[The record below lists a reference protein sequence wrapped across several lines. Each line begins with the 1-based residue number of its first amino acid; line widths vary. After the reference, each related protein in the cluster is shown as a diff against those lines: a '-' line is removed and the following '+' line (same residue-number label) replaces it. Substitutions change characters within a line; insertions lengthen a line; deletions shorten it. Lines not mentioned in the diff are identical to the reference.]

1 MSNCYK
7 RGFAGLSRFFLTV
20 MALLMGF
27 GYGYAQKIEIS
38 GTVTDQQG
46 APVIG
51 VTVLVEGAGDIP
63 IGTTTDVN
71 GVYTIA
77 VPEGATAL
85 KFSYI
90 GMNDVVEQINS
101 RTVIDVQMTDS
112 TTVLNEVVV
121 TALGIKKE
129 QKSLSYNVQSVM
141 PEGFDPS
148 GSFVNSLSG
157 KVAGVTINSSSVGV
171 GGSSRV
177 VMRGTKSLTGNNN
190 ALYVIDG
197 IPMPNLTSEQ
207 PSGVYEG
214 AGQTGDGLASINP
227 DDIESIS
234 VLSGPSAAALYGS
247 SAANGVVMITTK
259 KGTQDKLSV
268 SYSNNTTFSRAYI
281 MPSFQN
287 TYGPTEE
294 GSYQS
299 WGEKLATPS
308 SYDPRNFFRTGYNET
323 NSVSLST
330 GNSRNQTYFSA
341 ASTNAGGII
350 HGNDYD
356 RYNFTVRNT
365 ANFLDEKMTLDLNFM
380 YSDIKEQ
387 NMIAQGQ
394 YMNPIVPVYLFP
406 AGDDFSRLEVYERY
420 DASRNMKVQY
430 WPYESDLTMQNPYW
444 ITERDMFINHKDRFM
459 TSAQLKYDIA
469 KWINISGRVKLDKSV
484 ETHEKK
490 FAAST
495 LDLFASKYGYYSKND
510 ITTRQIYAEALLNIN
525 KYFCDDKLS
534 LTATL
539 GTSLEDVNYAQD
551 MYGGKLASVANLYTY
566 GNVNQSTA
574 ESSQSGYHKQ
584 KQAIFLNAQLGY
596 RSMVYLDVTGRNDW
610 TSTLS
615 GSDTRS
621 FFYPTVG
628 LSGIV
633 TEILGMNSKVLP
645 YWKVRVSYSEVGNE
659 PEPFLTIPTYELASG
674 TPVTQTRMPNT
685 NLEPE
690 RTKSWEVGTNLY
702 LFDSRLKI
710 DATYYYSKTYNQ
722 FFEPALSSSSGYS
735 SVILNS
741 GRVDNEG
748 VELSAR
754 YTDDYGPVRWS
765 TYFTYSTNRN
775 EIVELL
781 TSWKNPN
788 TGEIVSL
795 DEMEV
800 GGTGGVKNILKKGG
814 SMGDIYVTSLRTDEH
829 GAIYVHPTDQTVVAD
844 YTNYI
849 YAGDTAPRHNMSW
862 GNDLSWKGFNL
873 NFLFTARLGGVVVSQ
888 TQAVM
893 DYYGISQAT
902 ADARDRGG
910 ALVNGKLIPAKEFY
924 QTIGGGTGVM
934 SQYVYDATNVRLS
947 ELTFGYDFP
956 VQKWCKWIKGLN
968 VSFVGR
974 NLWMLY
980 KKAPFDP
987 ELTANTGTY
996 NQGIDYFMQPSTR
1009 TLGFSVKVK
1018 F

>member
-268 SYSNNTTFSRAYI
+268 SYTNNTTFSRAYI

-299 WGEKLATPS
+299 WGEKLAAPS

-444 ITERDMFINHKDRFM
+444 ITERDKFINHKDRFM

>member
-444 ITERDMFINHKDRFM
+444 ITERDKFINHKDRFM

-690 RTKSWEVGTNLY
+690 RTKSWEVGTILY

>member
-1 MSNCYK
+1 MGNCFSKGY
-7 RGFAGLSRFFLTV
+7 RFLSRAFLTV
-20 MALLMGF
+20 MALLIGA
-27 GYGYAQKIEIS
+27 GYGYAQNTEIS
-38 GTVTDQQG
+38 GTVTNQQS

-51 VTVLVEGAGDIP
+51 VTVLVYSGETMLD
-63 IGTTTDVN
+63 GTTTDVT
-71 GVYTIA
+71 GSYTIS
-77 VPEGATAL
+77 VPRNAGTL
-85 KFSYI
+85 VFSYV
-90 GMNDVVEQINS
+90 GMQDVVETING
-101 RTVIDVQMTDS
+101 RTRIDVRMSDS

-141 PEGFDPS
+141 PAGIDPS

-157 KVAGVTINSSSVGV
+157 KIAGVTINSSSVGV

-197 IPMPNLTSEQ
+197 IPMPDLSVDQ

-214 AGQTGDGLASINP
+214 AGQSGDGLGSINP

-259 KGTQDKLSV
+259 KGTKDQFSV
-268 SYSNNTTFSRAYI
+268 AYSNNTTFSRAYV

-287 TYGPTEE
+287 MYGPTEE

-299 WGEKLATPS
+299 WGEKLASPA
-308 SYDPRNFFRTGYNET
+308 SYEPRQFFRTGYNET
-323 NSVSLST
+323 NTVSVST

-350 HGNDYD
+350 HGNDFD
-356 RYNFTVRNT
+356 RYNFTARNT
-365 ANFLDEKMTLDLNFM
+365 ANFLEEKLTLDLNFM
-380 YSDIKEQ
+380 YSNIKEQ

-394 YMNPIVPVYLFP
+394 YMNPVVPVYLFP
-406 AGDDFSRLEVYERY
+406 AGDSFSRLEIFERY
-420 DASRNMKVQY
+420 DASHNRKVQY
-430 WPYESDLTMQNPYW
+430 WPYESALTMQNPYW
-444 ITERDMFINHKDRFM
+444 ITERDKFINHKDRFM
-459 TSAQLKYDIA
+459 TSVQLKYDIA
-469 KWINISGRVKLDKSV
+469 DWINVSGRAKLDKSM
-484 ETHEKK
+484 ETYEKK

-495 LDLFASKYGYYSKND
+495 LDLFASDYGYYSKND
-510 ITTRQIYAEALLNIN
+510 VTTRQIYAEALLNIN
-525 KYFCDDKLS
+525 KYFCDNKLS

-539 GTSLEDVNYAQD
+539 GASLEDVKYAQD

-566 GNVNQSTA
+566 SNVNQSTA
-574 ESSQSGYHKQ
+574 ESSQSGYHRQ

-596 RSMVYLDVTGRNDW
+596 KSMVYLDVTGRNDW

-615 GSDTRS
+615 GSNTRS

-628 LSGIV
+628 LSGIL
-633 TEILGMNSKVLP
+633 TEIFDMDSKLLP

-659 PEPFLTIPTYELASG
+659 PEPFLTIPTYSLSSG

-685 NLEPE
+685 DLRPE
-690 RTKSWEVGTNLY
+690 RTKSWEIGTNLY
-702 LFDSRLKI
+702 LFGSRLKI
-710 DATYYYSKTYNQ
+710 DATYYHSKTYNQ
-722 FFEPALSSSSGYS
+722 FFEPALSSSSGYT
-735 SVILNS
+735 SVIVNS
-741 GRVDNEG
+741 GRVDNWG
-748 VELSAR
+748 TELSAR
-754 YTDDYGPVRWS
+754 YTDNYGPVRWS
-765 TYFTYSTNRN
+765 TYLNYSCNRN
-775 EIVELL
+775 EIKELL
-781 TSWKNPN
+781 DNWTNPI
-788 TGEIVSL
+788 TGESVSL
-795 DEMEV
+795 NELEV

-814 SMGDIYVTSLRTDEH
+814 SMGDIYVTTLRTDEH
-829 GAIYVHPTDQTVVAD
+829 GAIYVHPTAQTVVAD
-844 YTNYI
+844 YTTFV
-849 YAGDTAPRHNMSW
+849 YAGDTAPRHNLSW
-862 GNDLSWKGFNL
+862 GNDFSYKGFNL
-873 NFLFTARLGGVVVSQ
+873 NFLFTARIGGVVASH
-888 TQAVM
+888 TQAAM

-902 ADARDRGG
+902 ADARDNGG
-910 ALVNGKLIPAKEFY
+910 AMVNGRLIPAKEYY
-924 QTIGGGTGVM
+924 QTIGGQTGVM
-934 SQYVYDATNVRLS
+934 SQYIYDATNIRLS

-956 VQKWCKWIKGLN
+956 VQKWCRWIKGLN
-968 VSFVGR
+968 VSFVGH

-1009 TLGFSVKVK
+1009 SVGFSVKVK